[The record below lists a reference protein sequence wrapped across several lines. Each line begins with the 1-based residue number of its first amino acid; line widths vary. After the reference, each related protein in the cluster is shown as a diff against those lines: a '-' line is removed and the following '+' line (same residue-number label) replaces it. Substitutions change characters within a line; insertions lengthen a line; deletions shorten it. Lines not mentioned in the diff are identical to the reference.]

1 MTVRPLSQA
10 NVPAAQR
17 LAAVLAQLD
26 RIVVGKQD
34 PLRLALACL
43 LARGHLL
50 IEDIPGVGKSTLAQ
64 AIAVS
69 LGLKYTRIQ
78 FTSDLL
84 PADVLGVSIFDV
96 ATQSFRFHPGPIF
109 QSVVL
114 ADEINRAPPKT
125 QSALLEA
132 MEERQVS
139 QDGVTRKLPE
149 PFFVIATQNPVEQ
162 IGAYPLPESQLDRFL
177 MSIELGYPDAAAERE
192 LLSGGDRRAQIPA
205 LPALADPPTLLDWQ
219 REAAGVHVAPALLDY
234 VQALLAASRGNISA
248 GNGSSVGAS
257 DAGMRRGLSPRA
269 GLLLVAAARAWAL
282 LAGRPMV
289 IPEDVQAVFPSVAG
303 HRLAGGA
310 RAGALQAQALL
321 RAIAVP

>member
-1 MTVRPLSQA
+1 VTVRPASA
-10 NVPAAQR
+10 SVPTSTR
-17 LAAVLAQLD
+17 LAAALAQLS
-26 RIVVGKQD
+26 RVIVGKED
-34 PLRLALACL
+34 PLELALACL

-64 AIAVS
+64 ALATT
-69 LGLKYTRIQ
+69 LGLRYSRIQ

-84 PADVLGVSIFDV
+84 PADVLGVSIFDSASQV
-96 ATQSFRFHPGPIF
+96 FRFHAGPVF
-109 QSVVL
+109 SSVVL

-139 QDGVTRKLPE
+139 QDGETRKLPE

-177 MSIELGYPDAAAERE
+177 MAIELGYPDAAAERE
-192 LLSGGDRRAQIPA
+192 LLAGGDRRAKIA
-205 LPALADPPTLLDWQ
+205 DLAPVADAATLLEWQ
-219 REAAGVHVAPALLDY
+219 REATAVHVAPALLDY
-234 VQALLAASRGNISA
+234 VQALLAASRG
-248 GNGSSVGAS
+248 GGA
-257 DAGMRRGLSPRA
+257 DTGVRRGLSPRA
-269 GLLLVAAARAWAL
+269 GLMLIAAARASAL
-282 LAGRPMV
+282 IGGRPMV
-289 IPEDVQAVFPSVAG
+289 LPEDVQRVFPAVAG

-321 RAIAVP
+321 RAIPLP